1 MIMKRLM
8 PVVCVALT
16 MVCVS
21 LEGCGAQQAPW
32 QAAASSFLTNY
43 ELRNGRVVRLDQG
56 GDTVSEGQA
65 YGMLLAEVA
74 GDYGA
79 FHRIWGWTR
88 DHLQLPDGLF
98 SFQTDGAGKVTGQN
112 PASDADL
119 LIAWA
124 LLRYNGPG
132 AAVIHHDGR
141 RVARAIL
148 AHEVVSDSGR
158 VLALTAGPWARVSPV
173 SIDPSYW
180 SLSAMQSLA
189 RLTGRAEWH
198 RLAVDSV
205 SVAAKL
211 SRGGD
216 LLPPNWA
223 DLGPADAVRP
233 SPGGYPPQI
242 QYGPDA
248 QRTVVW
254 FATSCDPRARL
265 LAKQWW
271 KLLRSRLRSQALTLS
286 LNGDVMDPT
295 RTAMSLVASAAAAQ
309 AAGNDAASARLLRRA
324 LALQRSNPTY
334 YGGAWVALGLTM
346 LTGNGL
352 GACNS

>member
-1 MIMKRLM
+1 
-8 PVVCVALT
+8 
-16 MVCVS
+16 
-21 LEGCGAQQAPW
+21 
-32 QAAASSFLTNY
+32 
-43 ELRNGRVVRLDQG
+43 LDQG

-74 GDYGA
+74 GDYGI

-88 DHLQLPDGLF
+88 DHLQRADGLF
-98 SFQTDGAGKVTGQN
+98 SFQTDGAGKVTGRN

-132 AAVIHHDGR
+132 AAVIHQDGR

-148 AHEVVSDSGR
+148 AHEVVSKSR
-158 VLALTAGPWARVSPV
+158 RMLTLTAGPWATVSPV

-180 SLSAMQSLA
+180 SLPAMQSLA

-198 RLAVDSV
+198 RLALDSV
-205 SVAAKL
+205 SVTAKL

-216 LLPPNWA
+216 FLPPNWA
-223 DLGPADAVRP
+223 ELGPALAVRP

-254 FATSCDPRARL
+254 FAVSCDPQARL
-265 LAKQWW
+265 LAKRWW
-271 KLLRSRLRSQALTLS
+271 KLLRTRRRSQAVTLG

-295 RTAMSLVASAAAAQ
+295 PTAMSLVAAAAAAK
-309 AAGNDAASARLLRRA
+309 AAGHDAATARLLRRA
-324 LALQRSNPTY
+324 LALQRANPTY
-334 YGGAWVALGLTM
+334 YGAAWVALGLTM
-346 LTGNGL
+346 LTGDGL
-352 GACNS
+352 AACNP